1 MKKRTRYLLPFSRFS
16 FAAGVYAIAAST
28 IVAVVFQHPAAQPLC
43 TVGAAMVLAAAA
55 ADVLEWLCNVIPPLA
70 AELDWE
76 RRKFE
81 ADIARARAQYDRENP
96 PEIRQASL
104 HLEDDLH

>member
-55 ADVLEWLCNVIPPLA
+55 ADVLEWLCNVVPF
-70 AELDWE
+70 LDWE
-76 RRKFE
+76 QRKFE

-96 PEIRQASL
+96 T
-104 HLEDDLH
+104 DLH